1 MRDFKEKMNNG
12 FDKVAK
18 VVGKFTIIALLVA
31 GVVFVGY
38 TKFAKAGDDDII
50 DTGDGWKKTEE
61 SKVDTT
67 ETTFY
72 NIERELKACGKLTTY
87 EQPYSGSGEVINK
100 KKGIIT
106 GHDYEITKNS
116 VTFDYTGTIE
126 VGYNF
131 EDIDYKLSNGKIIV
145 SYPKP
150 EIFANYAEATNVK
163 ENDNI
168 LNDAKGG
175 EAVTTKLAE
184 EKENELNKA
193 IEGGIYTKAE
203 ENLKAMI
210 TEQFA
215 ELSDCDLVFKTKLV
229 NQ

>member
-1 MRDFKEKMNNG
+1 MREFKEKMSRG

-18 VVGKFTIIALLVA
+18 AVGKFTIIALLIGGVA
-31 GVVFVGY
+31 FAGY
-38 TKFAKAGDDDII
+38 TKYAKASEDDII

-61 SKVDTT
+61 TKVDTT

-100 KKGIIT
+100 KKGILT
-106 GHDYEITKNS
+106 GHEYEITKNK
-116 VTFDYTGTIE
+116 VTFDYSGTIE

-131 EDIDYKLSNGKIIV
+131 EEIDYKLSNGKIIV

-150 EIFANYAEATNVK
+150 EIFANYAEASNVK
-163 ENDNI
+163 EDDNI

-184 EKENELNKA
+184 EKENELKKA
-193 IEGGIYTKAE
+193 EEAGIYSKAE

-210 TEQFA
+210 TEQFS
-215 ELSDCDLVFKTKLV
+215 ELSDCELVFKTKLAT
-229 NQ
+229 N